1 METLKKNQVE
11 IVEMKSSINEM
22 KNALESTENREGP
35 IEEII
40 HRLKDGN
47 LEMTHVE
54 EEIIKLSF
62 VLFSMKKL

>member
-1 METLKKNQVE
+1 
-11 IVEMKSSINEM
+11 MKSSINEM
-22 KNALESTENREGP
+22 KNALESIENREDH
-35 IEEII
+35 IEGII

-47 LEMTHVE
+47 LEMIHVE

>member
-1 METLKKNQVE
+1 M
-11 IVEMKSSINEM
+11 EMKSSINEM
-22 KNALESTENREGP
+22 KNALESIENREDH
-35 IEEII
+35 IEGII

-47 LEMTHVE
+47 LEMIHVE

>member
-1 METLKKNQVE
+1 
-11 IVEMKSSINEM
+11 MKSSINEM
-22 KNALESTENREGP
+22 KNALESIENREDH

-47 LEMTHVE
+47 LEMIHVE
-54 EEIIKLSF
+54 EEIIKPSF